1 MYPVAVPG
9 ASALGADGL
18 SHVITVRHLH
28 CNLPTTKAK
37 IDLGSDRMGCWLVA
51 QVRPPNM
58 NPDMDGSFE
67 QRSDAMEALRKTYSR
82 LFTAFLQ
89 VCGLGE

>member
-18 SHVITVRHLH
+18 SHVITVRHTAAKPR
-28 CNLPTTKAK
+28 PTKP
-37 IDLGSDRMGCWLVA
+37 DLASDQTGYWLVA

-89 VCGLGE
+89 VSDCS